1 MLALPMTGRNSLERL
16 VDHLAT
22 SPSQP
27 HDFGNWRVTPVN
39 SGANNLLYRA
49 TSEDVDVAVKVTLRD
64 ERNRAERE
72 FLALTALQQLELR
85 LAPAPVWLEQE
96 RYDYPVVVQEWLTGE
111 VMRAP
116 PETDAA
122 WERLLNLY
130 AAVHTLTPETLDLP
144 IRTGVFAATSP
155 AEAKQLALRQ
165 AHLIPEHA
173 WPDGLRE
180 VLGALEATFAPDTK
194 DERVFCH
201 VDGNV
206 GNFIECSD
214 ELYAVDW
221 EGSGWSD
228 PAFELAN
235 FMTHPAYLNVPRSR
249 WHWVIN
255 TYTRLSQNETVG
267 ERTAVYYPYLV
278 VFWVARFARSLYEVP
293 LGLDRRLVRRP
304 ENWKGDTTKKYRH
317 YLELA
322 QSLF

>member
-1 MLALPMTGRNSLERL
+1 MTGQNSLERL

-39 SGANNLLYRA
+39 GGANNLLYRA

-116 PETDAA
+116 PATDAA
-122 WERLLNLY
+122 WKKLLNLY
-130 AAVHTLTPETLDLP
+130 AAVHMLTPETLDLP

-165 AHLIPEHA
+165 AHLIPEYA
-173 WPDGLRE
+173 RPDGLRE
-180 VLGALEATFAPDTK
+180 VLGALEATPAPDTK
-194 DERVFCH
+194 NERVFCH
-201 VDGNV
+201 VDANV
-206 GNFIECSD
+206 SNFISCSD
-214 ELYAVDW
+214 EFYAVDW

-235 FMTHPAYLNVPRSR
+235 LLTHPAYLNVPWSR
-249 WHWVIN
+249 RKWVVH
-255 TYTRLSQNETVG
+255 TYEELRRTRGVA
-267 ERTAVYYPYLV
+267 ERVTTYYPHLV

-304 ENWKGDTTKKYRH
+304 ENWKGDMTKKYRH